1 MPWFQLS
8 EKRSNKALEAI
19 AQAIFKDWFVDFGP
33 VHAKVAGRDLS
44 LLDNISTLFPDKL
57 AGSEIGEIPE
67 GWKVKPF
74 TSFLEILYGG
84 TPKTS
89 ESSYWS
95 GEIPWCTIADV
106 KSNGIWLT
114 QTQKSITDRGLE
126 NSAAKL
132 LPKKTVIVTV
142 RGTVGE
148 VAIAGKEMTTN
159 QSCFALRVL
168 PQISEFWVYLQLL
181 SFVGT
186 LKSNALGSVFDTITK
201 KIFKQLLVSSPSIE
215 LTKEFHRIV
224 SVVFEMILINT
235 QNIETLSEIRDTL
248 LSKLISGELQIPD
261 GDKLLEEACN

>member
-8 EKRSNKALEAI
+8 EKCSNKALEAI

-33 VHAKVAGRDLS
+33 VHAEVAGRDPS
-44 LLDNISTLFPDKL
+44 LPDNISTLFPDKL

-132 LPKKTVIVTV
+132 LPKKSGNRNRQRNCRRSCHCGQRDDYQSILLCVTS
-142 RGTVGE
+142 
-148 VAIAGKEMTTN
+148 IA
-159 QSCFALRVL
+159 ADL
-168 PQISEFWVYLQLL
+168 
-181 SFVGT
+181 
-186 LKSNALGSVFDTITK
+186 
-201 KIFKQLLVSSPSIE
+201 
-215 LTKEFHRIV
+215 
-224 SVVFEMILINT
+224 
-235 QNIETLSEIRDTL
+235 
-248 LSKLISGELQIPD
+248 
-261 GDKLLEEACN
+261 